1 MPNNSNTNN
10 KKSAGRTQHSQQ
22 QKQQQQLQ
30 HQDSTAPSVDVSV
43 SVLQSSAFAE
53 SPEASDE
60 IEALEAIYAGAC
72 AVHTIAS
79 SNAWRGVEP
88 PHRSLVLTLS
98 PQHPDLHSLV
108 EITLTVL
115 FGRKYPRQHF
125 PPTLAVAAVR
135 GVSESQ
141 VADLQALVT
150 ARAAQLA
157 KQTQPQPYVYD
168 LAEFLRESLDSHN
181 SVVSDRKHTSVFEE
195 MELRKLHSQNE
206 QIERL
211 RLQSEELRSADED
224 EDRALH
230 EALENELRIKKEKTM
245 LLRAEKRANKQL
257 NMLQPPAIIPP
268 FGGSSSSTSSIN
280 SVLNSFLSSPLLP
293 VASSSET
300 SFSSFSKGP
309 KISIGPLGS
318 PVYLALPFPAS
329 DSSSPPQ
336 LVIYSIPI
344 NNPYYVSA
352 AGEGSAA
359 LNNIVYL
366 AKRQSRL
373 SHPCLQQIYDAR
385 LVTSGAGELFL
396 EFLAESPALGM
407 HSMDVLLKQVGV
419 MAVSTAISYIRRI
432 LKGLAHMHSNNFVHK
447 DVRCE
452 NFVFCGSAD
461 QIEVKLGGGEYFR
474 TLLDLHETHPLST
487 NLRTETAFPNTWMA
501 PETLL
506 KHPVYGRKGD
516 IWNLGRCFCHMLFG
530 ERLFKEQHGHRPGGS
545 GGGARD
551 FLEVNAQRMPP
562 AIAQFLE
569 RVFDDDTVERPSAID
584 LLKDE
589 LFAEPDTDNA
599 LPLELIQA
607 ASIPLNSRP
616 AAQAGAYPTFTSVS
630 TPQAVIAAAVSTA
643 PHGAGTEGLYFSSI
657 GSGGVGMLATSRYHA
672 DFEQVDFLGKG
683 GFGSVVKARN
693 RIDNRF
699 YAVKKIRVDSRR
711 VGSGVKLLREVQTLS
726 RLHHHHIVRYYQA
739 WFEDAAEDELSDS
752 DESDDFDGATT
763 SSNSGSEYS
772 TDSDDE
778 EEDDVDDGLFAR
790 NSSTSD
796 WHNHSPDIVFEDSAG
811 GHDGTVSKRCDAQ
824 LHPGSSSGDDSRIR
838 GDVRILFIQMEFC
851 DNSTL
856 SDLIRNGMEVS
867 EAWRLF
873 RQVVEGL
880 GYLHNAGIIH
890 RDLKP
895 SNLFMDSLGNI
906 KIGDFG
912 LARKGTAPIQMPNS
926 TTDLISSFLTDS
938 KEDGTMTQDIGTP
951 VYVAPELLQ
960 KGVAVKYNSKI
971 DIYSLGIVFFE
982 MLYHCTTG
990 MQRGKVLMDLRLP
1003 QILFPSGLDSRL
1015 LSGADSNWADF
1026 DFKKLE
1032 NAHNLLLLMLSHT
1045 PRERPTCQDL
1055 LESKYLPPKLEQDI
1069 LSEALRSIVNPDNTT
1084 YYSRLM
1090 TTLFNQSVDKHKD
1103 LAYDLTSSEQS
1114 YLLNPNASAVSKDDS
1129 ALRRTAY
1136 TLTRIHAKMLCI
1148 FQKHGA
1154 VELATPLLIPSGSFD
1169 GVDRSSRTSDSNK
1182 HPVKLLDTSG
1192 MVVQLPH
1199 DLTAPYA
1206 RYLGRQKTVPI
1217 LKRFVF
1223 DRVYR
1228 SSQVGGQPG
1237 SFVECS
1243 FDIAS
1248 KSLNLM
1254 VPDAEVLLV
1263 ALEVVESTCQYLP
1276 SEIQIFLN
1284 HGVILD
1290 ACMEMLHVPQD
1301 LRISACNILERLDKP
1316 YTWAQTRS
1324 QLAKAGVLTK
1334 SGLDLL
1340 DAAYAVRGMDF
1351 EQGIQRLEGLL
1362 ATHLVRATLD
1372 PVSAG
1377 AAAGGAASAAAGGL
1391 AASPGAAPGS
1401 APSWP
1406 AALNS
1411 LKALVRNL
1419 ANLGVKSKVFLVP
1432 LLSHNAGYYR
1442 TGPVFQVALV
1452 KGKRVDVFAA
1462 GGRYDSLVTTM
1473 RRPFYPRDGICA
1485 VGVNI
1490 AMSKLA
1496 FHANQN
1502 GVESQWSGVGLGSA
1516 IVPDLR
1522 DGGVSSL
1529 NSAHHRNAPV
1539 NGMGKARGVDVLIV
1553 SFGRGNVALD
1563 ERLAILGEFWRAGI
1577 AAEILLDE
1585 GEVTTELLQTIARGY
1600 NLCVTV
1606 KSKDVKP
1613 AIIKVKNLVSKLEA
1627 EVSRSELLQHVINE
1641 LGTGSEQST
1650 KDESVPHGSL
1660 NKNIYETIAPTIFQ
1674 PAWQKQKLKGK
1685 ERARIQDRALSAVD
1699 EAVKV
1704 VSNAGNL
1711 FVVDLPDA
1719 VLRKLSSVDM
1729 GDEDAFRKT
1738 FEALPAQQRE
1748 HLMAVRKSLL
1758 MLRKGGV
1765 GSGSGAG
1772 GGSGVGGAGAGAGAA
1787 SGGSSNAART
1797 AVWVVS
1803 QSMGSSNAHLVFV

>member
-30 HQDSTAPSVDVSV
+30 HQDSTAPSVDV

-329 DSSSPPQ
+329 DSSSPLQ

-447 DVRCE
+447 D
-452 NFVFCGSAD
+452 
-461 QIEVKLGGGEYFR
+461 
-474 TLLDLHETHPLST
+474 LHEAHPLST

-867 EAWRLF
+867 E
-873 RQVVEGL
+873 
-880 GYLHNAGIIH
+880 
-890 RDLKP
+890 
-895 SNLFMDSLGNI
+895 
-906 KIGDFG
+906 
-912 LARKGTAPIQMPNS
+912 
-926 TTDLISSFLTDS
+926 
-938 KEDGTMTQDIGTP
+938 
-951 VYVAPELLQ
+951 
-960 KGVAVKYNSKI
+960 
-971 DIYSLGIVFFE
+971 
-982 MLYHCTTG
+982 
-990 MQRGKVLMDLRLP
+990 
-1003 QILFPSGLDSRL
+1003 
-1015 LSGADSNWADF
+1015 
-1026 DFKKLE
+1026 
-1032 NAHNLLLLMLSHT
+1032 
-1045 PRERPTCQDL
+1045 
-1055 LESKYLPPKLEQDI
+1055 
-1069 LSEALRSIVNPDNTT
+1069 
-1084 YYSRLM
+1084 
-1090 TTLFNQSVDKHKD
+1090 
-1103 LAYDLTSSEQS
+1103 
-1114 YLLNPNASAVSKDDS
+1114 
-1129 ALRRTAY
+1129 
-1136 TLTRIHAKMLCI
+1136 
-1148 FQKHGA
+1148 
-1154 VELATPLLIPSGSFD
+1154 
-1169 GVDRSSRTSDSNK
+1169 
-1182 HPVKLLDTSG
+1182 
-1192 MVVQLPH
+1192 
-1199 DLTAPYA
+1199 
-1206 RYLGRQKTVPI
+1206 
-1217 LKRFVF
+1217 
-1223 DRVYR
+1223 
-1228 SSQVGGQPG
+1228 
-1237 SFVECS
+1237 
-1243 FDIAS
+1243 
-1248 KSLNLM
+1248 
-1254 VPDAEVLLV
+1254 
-1263 ALEVVESTCQYLP
+1263 
-1276 SEIQIFLN
+1276 
-1284 HGVILD
+1284 
-1290 ACMEMLHVPQD
+1290 
-1301 LRISACNILERLDKP
+1301 
-1316 YTWAQTRS
+1316 
-1324 QLAKAGVLTK
+1324 
-1334 SGLDLL
+1334 
-1340 DAAYAVRGMDF
+1340 
-1351 EQGIQRLEGLL
+1351 
-1362 ATHLVRATLD
+1362 
-1372 PVSAG
+1372 
-1377 AAAGGAASAAAGGL
+1377 
-1391 AASPGAAPGS
+1391 
-1401 APSWP
+1401 
-1406 AALNS
+1406 
-1411 LKALVRNL
+1411 
-1419 ANLGVKSKVFLVP
+1419 
-1432 LLSHNAGYYR
+1432 
-1442 TGPVFQVALV
+1442 
-1452 KGKRVDVFAA
+1452 
-1462 GGRYDSLVTTM
+1462 
-1473 RRPFYPRDGICA
+1473 
-1485 VGVNI
+1485 
-1490 AMSKLA
+1490 
-1496 FHANQN
+1496 
-1502 GVESQWSGVGLGSA
+1502 
-1516 IVPDLR
+1516 
-1522 DGGVSSL
+1522 
-1529 NSAHHRNAPV
+1529 
-1539 NGMGKARGVDVLIV
+1539 
-1553 SFGRGNVALD
+1553 
-1563 ERLAILGEFWRAGI
+1563 
-1577 AAEILLDE
+1577 
-1585 GEVTTELLQTIARGY
+1585 
-1600 NLCVTV
+1600 
-1606 KSKDVKP
+1606 
-1613 AIIKVKNLVSKLEA
+1613 
-1627 EVSRSELLQHVINE
+1627 
-1641 LGTGSEQST
+1641 
-1650 KDESVPHGSL
+1650 
-1660 NKNIYETIAPTIFQ
+1660 
-1674 PAWQKQKLKGK
+1674 
-1685 ERARIQDRALSAVD
+1685 
-1699 EAVKV
+1699 
-1704 VSNAGNL
+1704 
-1711 FVVDLPDA
+1711 
-1719 VLRKLSSVDM
+1719 
-1729 GDEDAFRKT
+1729 
-1738 FEALPAQQRE
+1738 
-1748 HLMAVRKSLL
+1748 
-1758 MLRKGGV
+1758 
-1765 GSGSGAG
+1765 
-1772 GGSGVGGAGAGAGAA
+1772 
-1787 SGGSSNAART
+1787 
-1797 AVWVVS
+1797 
-1803 QSMGSSNAHLVFV
+1803 